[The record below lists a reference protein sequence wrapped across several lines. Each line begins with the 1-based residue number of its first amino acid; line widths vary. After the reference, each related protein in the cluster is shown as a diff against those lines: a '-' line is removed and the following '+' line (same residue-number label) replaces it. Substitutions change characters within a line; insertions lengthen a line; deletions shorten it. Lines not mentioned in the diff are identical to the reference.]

1 MAVNES
7 RSMNDDLHSGVND
20 GRLKNITPD
29 RGGVVD
35 MAEVTVRANLL
46 QTQYGMS
53 DLMNRVQTPNVDNNF
68 ETGYAED

>member
-20 GRLKNITPD
+20 GRLKSITPD

>member
-1 MAVNES
+1 MAVNQS

-20 GRLKNITPD
+20 GRLKSLTPD
-29 RGGVVD
+29 RGGVLD
-35 MAEVTVRANLL
+35 MAEVTTRANLL
-46 QTQYGMS
+46 QTQYGMA

>member
-20 GRLKNITPD
+20 GRLKSITPD

-46 QTQYGMS
+46 QTQYGMA

>member
-20 GRLKNITPD
+20 GRLKSITPD
-29 RGGVVD
+29 RGGVID